1 METRT
6 QTKQIMNE
14 KTDTKETEDNGFMD
28 GFMIFIEYALNK
40 YMPLAMVCFIC
51 FYTFGFISWEPYFIL
66 GLMLFSNSYNFK
78 CGYAHS
84 CLDNGFEGDNED
96 TL

>member
-1 METRT
+1 
-6 QTKQIMNE
+6 MN
-14 KTDTKETEDNGFMD
+14 DTNSTEASKESTTWSMFSV
-28 GFMIFIEYALNK
+28 FLEYALNK